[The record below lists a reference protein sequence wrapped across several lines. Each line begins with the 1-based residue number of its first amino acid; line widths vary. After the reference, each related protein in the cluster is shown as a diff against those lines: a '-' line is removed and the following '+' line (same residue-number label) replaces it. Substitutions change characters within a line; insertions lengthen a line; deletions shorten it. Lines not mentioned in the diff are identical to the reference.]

1 VSEKLDSK
9 PLRVLIVGAGAVG
22 GLFGGRLAQAGRDV
36 TFLVRP
42 ARAER
47 LRAEGLKIVSP
58 AHGDAT
64 IPVQTVTAQTIASP
78 YDVVIFAVKGYTL
91 EPSIADFAPAVG
103 AGTMILPLLNGMR
116 HLDALSARFGADAVI
131 GGYCYCATML
141 DGEGRVV
148 QIGPAQQL
156 VYGER
161 GGEAT
166 ARIAALD
173 ATMQGARFD
182 ARASGNVMHEMWE
195 KWVMLASAGGITCL
209 MRGTTG
215 DVASSPGGIAFSLA
229 FLEEVAATAAAS
241 GYPMTEA
248 YMEQK
253 RKAFSDPASTNA
265 PSMFRDLEGG
275 LDVEA
280 DQMLGDL
287 VERARKLGVATPLVA
302 TAYTNLKVYQRRRKP

>member
-1 VSEKLDSK
+1 
-9 PLRVLIVGAGAVG
+9 
-22 GLFGGRLAQAGRDV
+22 
-36 TFLVRP
+36 
-42 ARAER
+42 
-47 LRAEGLKIVSP
+47 
-58 AHGDAT
+58 
-64 IPVQTVTAQTIASP
+64 
-78 YDVVIFAVKGYTL
+78 
-91 EPSIADFAPAVG
+91 
-103 AGTMILPLLNGMR
+103 
-116 HLDALSARFGADAVI
+116 
-131 GGYCYCATML
+131 
-141 DGEGRVV
+141 
-148 QIGPAQQL
+148 
-156 VYGER
+156 
-161 GGEAT
+161 
-166 ARIAALD
+166 
-173 ATMQGARFD
+173 
-182 ARASGNVMHEMWE
+182 
-195 KWVMLASAGGITCL
+195 